1 MATTITVGNG
11 GDYTNPA
18 SAWNAYSGG
27 LTDDVVFDIISD
39 VTATG
44 SGMNIIVDAAS
55 TYSVKWT
62 CSHNE
67 ANKEDWQSWYKI
79 TVGTS
84 TTNGFQLHVD
94 NGTTLDVEYLYFQ
107 TVGSMINK
115 PILIPNCNNGTVT
128 VRDCHLFG
136 YNKSDNNSSGL
147 YLSSPAFEGTIWNV
161 YNTKIRNVYYG
172 FYCYHGLY
180 SANTFTIEN
189 CSVDNTNYGFWT
201 YGATG
206 NSQNLSFTIRNSLSV
221 NANTSFYDDINNRA
235 SPTFENCAADDGAIT
250 SNYPFSTITDCI
262 ENITPADEFLS
273 LVETDSDYLQLKTT
287 SQLAD
292 AGTAPTYAT
301 GEDILG
307 NDRPNG
313 SGDYAI
319 GCHEIVT
326 VNTEGYKAIPKYR
339 VGLKVQG
346 KAYRFNN
353 PQYGYTTTIHIATH
367 ITPVAPKGYTVWD
380 DGSSYD
386 YRTCRAEFL
395 LYEDDAE
402 TLIQTITDDAY
413 GRGIDCNLMLQEGSG
428 FYPFGPDK
436 GDSGT
441 FGVRIIRVEPGPV
454 QEEPWRYFRIA
465 VEMVATSYPGYV
477 LPTEVSEGDLQIGTI
492 TGLRYPPDFPK
503 SLHNVLYDVNIT
515 RDGSPYTTDYLQSS
529 DNYETSLPMVCNH
542 SKSAALVN
550 HLVSTVRDS
559 TLSVVGGDNTYL
571 FGRIPGD
578 SGTYTCRWIDS
589 SLKIVHV
596 AYNRFSFDLNFYRV
610 S

>member
-1 MATTITVGNG
+1 MATTITVGTG

-44 SGMNIIVDAAS
+44 SGMHIVVDAAS

-84 TTNGFQLHVD
+84 TTFGFQLLVS
-94 NGTTLDVEYLYFQ
+94 NGTTLDVEYLYLQ
-107 TVGSMINK
+107 TVGSMSNK
-115 PILIPNCNNGTVT
+115 PILYPRCEDGTAT
-128 VRDCHLFG
+128 VRDCYLFG
-136 YNKSDNNSSGL
+136 HSKNDYESLGVYIFHNTFQKTSNYS
-147 YLSSPAFEGTIWNV
+147 V
-161 YNTKIRNVYYG
+161 YNTKIRNVWKG
-172 FYCYHGLY
+172 VQCYHVSSGGSIAL
-180 SANTFTIEN
+180 EN
-189 CSVDNTNYGFWT
+189 CSVDDTIYGVWT
-201 YGATG
+201 RGTTG
-206 NSQNLSFTIRNSLSV
+206 RVTIRNTLSV
-221 NANTSFYDDINNRA
+221 NANTCYYDFINERA
-235 SPTFENCAADDGAIT
+235 RPTFENCTADDGTIT
-250 SNYPFSTITDCI
+250 SNHPFSTITDCI
-262 ENITPADEFLS
+262 ENITPADEFIS
-273 LVETDSDYLQLKTT
+273 LDETDSDYLQLKTT

-292 AGTAPTYAT
+292 AGTAPTYAG

-413 GRGIDCNLMLQEGSG
+413 GRGIDCNLILQEGSG

-441 FGVRIIRVEPGPV
+441 FGVRIVRVEPGPV

-503 SLHNVLYDVNIT
+503 SLHNVLYDANIT

-550 HLVSTVRDS
+550 HLVSTVRGS